1 MLFFVSLRQN
11 LPSATLIK
19 IKSMTAKIPDIIS
32 EKTPIG
38 KTDHNMRESFIETIE
53 ENTGIR
59 IFPTK
64 SNDIDVSFIRAVIL
78 IMLQIMLLKKY
89 ETITP

>member
-1 MLFFVSLRQN
+1 M
-11 LPSATLIK
+11 
-19 IKSMTAKIPDIIS
+19 PDIIS
-32 EKTPIG
+32 EKTPAG

-64 SNDIDVSFIRAVIL
+64 SNDTPVSFIRAEIL
-78 IMLQIMLLKKY
+78 TILQIMLLKKY

>member
-1 MLFFVSLRQN
+1 M
-11 LPSATLIK
+11 
-19 IKSMTAKIPDIIS
+19 PDIIS
-32 EKTPIG
+32 EKTPAG
-38 KTDHNMRESFIETIE
+38 KTDHNMRDSFIESIE

-64 SNDIDVSFIRAVIL
+64 SNDMDVSFIRAEIL
-78 IMLQIMLLKKY
+78 TILQIMLLKKY